1 MKLYFVNH
9 DSEVFDATEATS
21 SVKWSG
27 KNESASR
34 SVTVTMLND
43 RTRNANFKLSPEEG
57 WHCILYDEKEI
68 FQGIITKISES
79 RGNSMTVTAYD
90 LGIYLSNNKDTFV
103 YEGYTLSEIFIDV
116 CSRYG
121 VPYDSVCSSSA
132 CIESIVKKNST
143 AYDVL
148 TTAMEEEYKATG
160 IKHSVVASK
169 GKLSLIERKEH
180 LVEWMIE
187 SGRNISAYTYTRS
200 IEKIKTR
207 VKLYSKDN
215 VAVAEE
221 ANTALETK
229 IGVFQDSQSTN
240 DDASEGEIYELAK
253 SLLDEQ
259 GKPSV
264 SLSVTA
270 DGNSEL
276 ISGRCVYCILKPL
289 DIAAS
294 YYIDS
299 DTHTFSGGRHQMSLT
314 LTLVQGNV
322 LSADSNSGSTV
333 DAQIG
338 DIVWFNGGR
347 HYYTANSDEP
357 TGPLLTAG
365 PAKVQNICAGAKHPY
380 ALVHTDNQSMVYGW
394 VDIGTFGK
402 KG

>member
-43 RTRNANFKLSPEEG
+43 RTRNANFKLLPEEG
-57 WHCILYDEKEI
+57 WHCILYDEIEI

-160 IKHSVVASK
+160 IKHSIVASK

-221 ANTALETK
+221 ANTALEAK

-270 DGNSEL
+270 DGKSEL
-276 ISGRCVYCILKPL
+276 ISGRCVYCVLKPL

-322 LSADSNSGSTV
+322 LSAGSNSGSTV
-333 DAQIG
+333 NAQIG

-357 TGPLLTAG
+357 TGPLLAAG
-365 PAKVQNICAGAKHPY
+365 PAKVQNICAGAKTPVCACSHG
-380 ALVHTDNQSMVYGW
+380 QSKHGLRL
-394 VDIGTFGK
+394 G
-402 KG
+402 

>member
-103 YEGYTLSEIFIDV
+103 YEGYTLSEIFTDV

-160 IKHSVVASK
+160 IKHSIVASK

-221 ANTALETK
+221 ANTALEAK

-270 DGNSEL
+270 DGKSEL
-276 ISGRCVYCILKPL
+276 ISGRCVYL
-289 DIAAS
+289 
-294 YYIDS
+294 
-299 DTHTFSGGRHQMSLT
+299 SL
-314 LTLVQGNV
+314 
-322 LSADSNSGSTV
+322 
-333 DAQIG
+333 IH
-338 DIVWFNGGR
+338 I
-347 HYYTANSDEP
+347 
-357 TGPLLTAG
+357 
-365 PAKVQNICAGAKHPY
+365 
-380 ALVHTDNQSMVYGW
+380 
-394 VDIGTFGK
+394 
-402 KG
+402 